1 MYVGHLAIGLAIKS
15 KFPKVPTLP
24 IMLGVGFLDIIDG
37 LLIMLG
43 LNHVTP
49 NLQAGPYLFFDLTF
63 INWDHSL
70 VMAVILSIVWALF
83 FRKDKRVALIAGFAC
98 FSHWLADWPMHNMDL
113 ALYPYSAE
121 HMGYGENGVLV
132 HGFLRVCLA
141 LHSFFMH
148 GETLAENIFPSYGQL
163 SCWLSA
169 FFNFLHGY
177 RQ

>member
-15 KFPKVPTLP
+15 KFPTVPTLP

-63 INWDHSL
+63 IDWDHSL

-83 FRKDKRVALIAGFAC
+83 LGKTNVLRSSQGSLVSLIGLPIGLC
-98 FSHWLADWPMHNMDL
+98 TIW
-113 ALYPYSAE
+113 
-121 HMGYGENGVLV
+121 
-132 HGFLRVCLA
+132 
-141 LHSFFMH
+141 
-148 GETLAENIFPSYGQL
+148 I
-163 SCWLSA
+163 
-169 FFNFLHGY
+169 
-177 RQ
+177 